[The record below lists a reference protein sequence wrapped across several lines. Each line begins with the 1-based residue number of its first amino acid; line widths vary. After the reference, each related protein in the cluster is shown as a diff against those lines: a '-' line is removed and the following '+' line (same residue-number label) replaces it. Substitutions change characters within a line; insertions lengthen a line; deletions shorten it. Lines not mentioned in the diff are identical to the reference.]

1 MELKLKTENWI
12 LISCY
17 RPPNLHDSVFTENI
31 TSILDK
37 SPVKTDNILVLGDL
51 NYNLLDQ
58 YRHGKILSD
67 INDIFDMSCLLS
79 KPTCFRGDQ
88 GTLLDVFLTNRP
100 KKFYK
105 STSVET
111 GISDFHHIIITVMKG
126 SNQKPSQKY
135 HTSRSYKK
143 FDETKFLY
151 DLNNDLA
158 TVILTLSDY
167 ENNCSTLGNI
177 IKNVIDRHAPIKTRK
192 IRNHSSPAMNGKWR
206 RAI

>member
-1 MELKLKTENWI
+1 
-12 LISCY
+12 
-17 RPPNLHDSVFTENI
+17 
-31 TSILDK
+31 
-37 SPVKTDNILVLGDL
+37 
-51 NYNLLDQ
+51 
-58 YRHGKILSD
+58 
-67 INDIFDMSCLLS
+67 MSCLLS

-88 GTLLDVFLTNRP
+88 GNLLDVFPTNRP
-100 KKFYK
+100 MKFYK

-111 GISDFHHIIITVMKG
+111 GISDFHHIIINVMKG

-135 HTSRSYKK
+135 HTSLSYKK
-143 FDETKFLY
+143 I
-151 DLNNDLA
+151 A
-158 TVILTLSDY
+158 TVNITLSDY